1 LNGCYSSLKKV
12 VPFKLHS
19 LRAWPLVVLLLL
31 HDKLM
36 VADKR
41 QYSMYLAD
49 ERQERSGDVMRSS
62 WLIYM
67 VILGSSSWQQ
77 ALAASLFHFVES
89 LFPEFQFHLLP
100 SLLLSKQLIDEM

>member
-1 LNGCYSSLKKV
+1 
-12 VPFKLHS
+12 
-19 LRAWPLVVLLLL
+19 
-31 HDKLM
+31 M
-36 VADKR
+36 VGDER

-49 ERQERSGDVMRSS
+49 GAAVDVRDF

-100 SLLLSKQLIDEM
+100 SLLLSKQLIGEM

>member
-1 LNGCYSSLKKV
+1 MVWGVESSRGGLASWLGLLCPLPVAYGWFAWRGSLCFRRSEPQGKSAHISRVLLNGCYSSLKKV

-19 LRAWPLVVLLLL
+19 LRAWPLVVLLHL

-49 ERQERSGDVMRSS
+49 E
-62 WLIYM
+62 
-67 VILGSSSWQQ
+67 
-77 ALAASLFHFVES
+77 AAGE
-89 LFPEFQFHLLP
+89 
-100 SLLLSKQLIDEM
+100 IG